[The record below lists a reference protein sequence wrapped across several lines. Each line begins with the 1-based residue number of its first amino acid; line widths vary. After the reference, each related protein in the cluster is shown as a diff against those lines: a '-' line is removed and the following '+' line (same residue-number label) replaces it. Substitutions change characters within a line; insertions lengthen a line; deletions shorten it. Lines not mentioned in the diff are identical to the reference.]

1 MNQVIRFLRLAL
13 RYLSAVFAVA
23 LVLLLLAIGFLGF
36 TTPGARVVAWAI
48 EKYAATP
55 DQIVRI
61 SDPSPLLAG
70 QFTAGSVTLFDGE
83 GIYAEVRDLAIDWSP
98 ADLLS
103 MRFDASKVS
112 AGSVR
117 LERMPVPSHET
128 EEVRSTLTPPLDVK
142 VDAFEL
148 NEIVIG
154 EAIAGEDQ
162 FLTATGSVH
171 ATDSSV
177 ALAFEASERDRREAR
192 AVADLVFDPAG
203 NQLKIEAK
211 LSEPKHGTLAK
222 LLRLSGE
229 PAVDIA
235 LTGEGPLSDWAGSG
249 TAALDGTEIL
259 RLRGRH
265 VLAADGMHN
274 LTLSGGGAFAP
285 LMPAALKPLF
295 EGTTEIDLAAAFD
308 AESMIRI
315 ESGRL
320 STGALTLN
328 ASGRIDSRGE
338 NNLQASLAGTD
349 APVDFRWPIGDGDLR
364 ALINTANLS
373 LVGDGQSA
381 ILDIAADVASVEL
394 PQGSLGDIRL
404 SARSDAFDLQAQ
416 RGVLKTTLEIGESR
430 FASAELDRAIQAPFE
445 VEGMLAVAPETIRFD
460 PLTIESAS
468 IGGTVSG
475 ALDRS
480 SGLIE
485 AAFKLFVIPEVLPP
499 AIAGKFDGTIALSGN
514 LSAEADGRIELSKLE
529 VKSETLA
536 ASGSLALAGE
546 TLTADLS
553 GQLPDLGRIIDDA
566 AGPAAFRAAIE
577 GPLAKPGIKAEV
589 TSTGATLGGR
599 TLNDLTINAD
609 GTVVSGAPQA
619 KVTATGTLD
628 GQPID
633 LRADVVSQDGRT
645 SVPTIEG
652 TVGGN
657 RLTGRLDLSSG
668 FKPSGTINFD
678 LSDLGLITSMRGQQV
693 SGDLSGTATIETTDS
708 TTSVAIKA
716 QGTHVGLGAI
726 TVATPEVDIRIA
738 DIARPA
744 IMSGQI
750 QAESLALGNNR
761 VSELGITLEQRQ
773 AATDF
778 SLRGSYDGAPLTAS
792 GEFSQNA
799 GGAEIHLSSVS
810 AAPRGVPLEL
820 AGPTAVAIEDGAA
833 RLDGLTIRAAT
844 GTVTITGTAGDKL
857 DLTARIDALPAGLID
872 RFAPTLGAQGTI
884 SGSVK
889 VSGEA
894 QSPVVDY
901 DLAWSEASVASTR
914 SIEIAARDLNASGK
928 ITVTEAAIR
937 FDPTAIEGAEFR
949 GSITGTLDRT
959 STTAEVE
966 FELTAEPNALPAGL
980 ATRFDAPVTVSGK
993 IETGGEATRL
1003 SALEITSGTV
1013 TATGTAA
1020 LAEGALTAKVE
1031 GALPDLGKLLG
1042 DARGQASF
1050 NADISGP
1057 LDALSLKGEITSS
1070 GATLA
1075 GRSLTDLT
1083 ISADATLEPDS
1094 PQAKLSATGALDG
1107 QAIDVRAEVVSREG
1121 RTSIPTL
1128 EATIGDNRVT
1138 GALDLTQDFR
1148 PQGTINFS
1156 LPDLGLIAAMAG
1168 QQASG
1173 DLSGSAA
1180 VRTADGTTSVS
1191 LNASGSAIK
1200 RGALTIAKPFVDIS
1214 IADVSELA
1222 IRGSAKAESVM
1233 QGENRVTDVNLTFDQ
1248 QGERT
1253 GFAVDGRYD
1262 GSPLTAK
1269 GDLARAGDRTEIRLT
1284 SFTAAPRNIP
1294 LSLAE
1299 PAVITIENGVVRLG
1313 EMTIRAS
1320 DGTIDVT
1327 GTAGEMLDISARL
1340 NALPAGLINTF
1351 APTLEAAGSIN
1362 GTVEVKGSA
1371 GEPVIT
1377 YDLRWSD
1384 ASLAT
1389 TRGAGVAALDV
1400 SATGRYAGNR
1410 VTVEA
1415 TVSGPG
1421 ELSFRGGGH
1430 VDLGGTMPLEMTFTG
1445 DVPFTLLAGV
1455 MAEQGFTLTGS
1466 ADVNLTLSGS
1476 ARSPRIAGT
1485 LSTSGSRLVDVRRN
1499 LALNNLAANVTL
1511 DGQQARISDLSANLA
1526 TGGSIQ
1532 ASGSV
1537 GITPGSGFPADMRIR
1552 LNDATYIDGT
1562 LFMAN
1567 LTGDLTLTGP
1577 LTATPVLGGQMSV
1590 RRAAITIPEKLPASL
1605 ASINIEHRNAPAGV
1619 RKMANEVLRDKPA
1632 DAGVNGDGIIA
1643 FNLDV
1648 RSPGQFF
1655 VRGRGIDA
1663 ELGGNLTIR
1672 GTASQPIVSGGFD
1685 MRRGRLEILG
1695 KRLTFTEGHIGFGG
1709 DLVPTLDLDATSSAG
1724 STTITVTIAGPANNP
1739 AVTFSSS
1746 PALPQDEILAQL
1758 IFNRSLNNLSAFQI
1772 AQLATAVSQ
1781 LAGGG
1786 STSLLDGLR
1795 NRLGVD
1801 DLDITTDES
1810 GGAQLRAGKYLN
1822 DRTYIELQQGSDSA
1836 SSKATINLD
1845 IGRGVKL
1852 KGSAAGD
1859 GSASGG
1865 VFFEREY

>member
-1 MNQVIRFLRLAL
+1 MNQVIRFLRVAL
-13 RYLSAVFAVA
+13 RYLSAVFAAA
-23 LVLLLLAIGFLGF
+23 LVALLLAIGFLGF
-36 TTPGARVVAWAI
+36 TAPGARVVAWAI

-61 SDPSPLLAG
+61 SDPSALLTG
-70 QFTAGSVTLFDGE
+70 HFTAGSVTLFDGE
-83 GIYAEVRDLAIDWSP
+83 GVYAEVRDLAIDWSP
-98 ADLLS
+98 AELLS
-103 MRFDASKVS
+103 QRFDASKVS

-117 LERMPVPSHET
+117 LERMPIPSQET
-128 EEVRSTLTPPLDVK
+128 REVRSTLTPPLDVK
-142 VDAFEL
+142 IDAFDL
-148 NEIVIG
+148 SEIVIG

-162 FLTATGSVH
+162 VLTATGRVH

-177 ALAFEASERDRREAR
+177 ALAFEASERDRPEAR
-192 AVADLVFDPAG
+192 AVVDLVFDPAG
-203 NQLKIEAK
+203 NQLKIEAE
-211 LSEPKHGTLAK
+211 LSEPKGGLLAK
-222 LLRLSGE
+222 LLRLPGE

-235 LTGEGPLSDWAGSG
+235 LTGEGPLSDWTGSG
-249 TAALDGTEIL
+249 TARLAGDEIL
-259 RLRGRH
+259 QLRGRH
-265 VLAADGMHN
+265 LLTADGMHN
-274 LTLSGGGAFAP
+274 LTVSGGGAFAP
-285 LMPAALKPLF
+285 LMPPAFKSLF
-295 EGTTEIDLAAAFD
+295 EGTTDIDIAAAFD
-308 AESMIRI
+308 GESMVRI
-315 ESGRL
+315 DSGRL
-320 STGALTLN
+320 STGAMTLN
-328 ASGRIDSRGE
+328 ASGTIDSRGK

-349 APVDFRWPIGDGDLR
+349 GPVDFRWPIGEEDLR
-364 ALINTANLS
+364 TLINRANLS
-373 LVGDGQSA
+373 LVGEGQSA
-381 ILDIAADVASVEL
+381 NLDISADAASVEF
-394 PQGSLGDIRL
+394 PQGTLGDIRL
-404 SARSDAFDLQAQ
+404 SAQSDAFDLQAQ
-416 RGVLKTTLEIGESR
+416 TGVLKTTVEIGESR
-430 FASAELDRAIQAPFE
+430 FASAELDRAIQAPINA
-445 VEGMLAVAPETIRFD
+445 EGMLAVAPETIRFD
-460 PLTIESAS
+460 PLTIESPS
-468 IGGTVSG
+468 IGGTVIG
-475 ALDRS
+475 TLDRS
-480 SGLIE
+480 SGLID
-485 AAFKLFVIPEVLPP
+485 AALNLFAVPEVLPP

-514 LSAEADGRIELSKLE
+514 LSTEADGRIELSNLE
-529 VKSETLA
+529 VKSETVN
-536 ASGSLALAGE
+536 ASGSLAFAGE

-553 GQLPDLGRIIDDA
+553 GRLPDLGRLIDDA
-566 AGPAAFRAAIE
+566 EGPAAFHAAIE
-577 GPLAKPGIKAEV
+577 GPLAKPDIMAEV

-599 TLNDLTINAD
+599 TLSDLTINAD
-609 GTVVSGAPQA
+609 GTVISGAPQA
-619 KVTATGTLD
+619 KVTASGTLN

-633 LRADVVSQDGRT
+633 LRADVVSQYGRT

-668 FKPSGTINFD
+668 FRPSGTINFD
-678 LSDLGLITSMRGQQV
+678 LSDLSLITRMQGQQV
-693 SGDLSGTATIETTDS
+693 SGDLSGTATLETTDG
-708 TTSVAIKA
+708 TTSVAIEA
-716 QGTHVGLGAI
+716 EGTHIGFGAV
-726 TVATPEVDIRIA
+726 TVARPEVDINIA
-738 DIARPA
+738 DMARPA

-750 QAESLALGNNR
+750 QAESLAIGENR
-761 VSELGITLEQRQ
+761 VSDLGITLEQRQ
-773 AATDF
+773 AATGF
-778 SLRGSYDGAPLTAS
+778 SLQGSFDGAPLTAS
-792 GEFSQNA
+792 GELTQDA
-799 GGAEIHLSSVS
+799 DRTEISLSSVS

-820 AGPTAVAIEDGAA
+820 AAPAVVAIEGGAA
-833 RLDGLTIRAAT
+833 RLDGLTIRAAS
-844 GTVTITGTAGDKL
+844 GTVTITGTAGDTL
-857 DLTARIDALPAGLID
+857 DLTARLDALPASLID

-884 SGSVK
+884 SGSVD

-894 QSPVVDY
+894 QAPVVDY

-914 SIEIAARDLNASGK
+914 SIEIAVRDLNANGRV
-928 ITVTEAAIR
+928 TVAEETIR
-937 FDPTAIEGAEFR
+937 FDPTAIEGAGFR
-949 GSITGTLDRT
+949 GSVTGTLDRT
-959 STTAEVE
+959 GTTAEADFE
-966 FELTAEPNALPAGL
+966 FTAEPDALPAGL
-980 ATRFDAPVTVSGK
+980 AARFDAPVTVSGK

-1003 SALEITSGTV
+1003 SALEITSETV
-1013 TATGTAA
+1013 TAIGSAT
-1020 LAEGALTAKVE
+1020 LAEGALTAEFE
-1031 GALPDLGKLLG
+1031 GTLPDLGKLLG
-1042 DARGQASF
+1042 DAQGEASF

-1057 LDALSLKGEITSS
+1057 LDALNLKGEMTSS

-1083 ISADATLEPDS
+1083 ITADATLAPGS
-1094 PQAKLSATGALDG
+1094 PQANLTATGALDG

-1148 PQGTINFS
+1148 PEGTINFN
-1156 LPDLGLIAAMAG
+1156 LPDLGLIAAIAG

-1173 DLSGSAA
+1173 DLSGSAS
-1180 VRTADGTTSVS
+1180 VRTANGTTSVS
-1191 LNASGSAIK
+1191 LNASGSAIR
-1200 RGALTIAKPFVDIS
+1200 RGALTIANPVVDIS

-1222 IRGSAKAESVM
+1222 IRGSVRAESVA
-1233 QGENRVTDVNLTFDQ
+1233 QGQNRVTDVSLTFDQ
-1248 QGERT
+1248 QGDRT

-1262 GSPLTAK
+1262 GSRLAAE

-1299 PAVITIENGVVRLG
+1299 PAVITIEDGVVRLG
-1313 EMTIRAS
+1313 ELTVRAS
-1320 DGTIDVT
+1320 RGTIDVN

-1351 APTLEAAGSIN
+1351 APTLEAAGAIN
-1362 GTVEVKGSA
+1362 GTVEVRGSA

-1377 YDLRWSD
+1377 YDLSWSD
-1384 ASLAT
+1384 ASVAT

-1430 VDLGGTMPLEMTFTG
+1430 VDLGGTMPIEMSFTG
-1445 DVPFTLLAGV
+1445 DVPFALIAGA

-1466 ADVNLTLSGS
+1466 ADVNLSLSGS
-1476 ARSPRIAGT
+1476 ARAPRIAGT
-1485 LSTSGSRLVDVRRN
+1485 ISTTGGRLVDVRRN
-1499 LALNNLAANVTL
+1499 LALNDLAANVRL
-1511 DGQQARISDLSANLA
+1511 DGQQATISNLSANLA
-1526 TGGSIQ
+1526 TGGSIE
-1532 ASGSV
+1532 ASGTV
-1537 GITPGSGFPADMRIR
+1537 GVAPGSGFPADLRIR
-1552 LNDATYIDGT
+1552 LNNATYIDGT
-1562 LFMAN
+1562 LFMAD
-1567 LTGDLTLTGP
+1567 LAGDLTLTGP
-1577 LTATPVLGGQMSV
+1577 LTATPVLGGQLTV

-1605 ASINIEHRNAPAGV
+1605 AAINIEHRNAPAGV
-1619 RKMANEVLRDKPA
+1619 RQMANEVLQDTPI
-1632 DAGVNGDGIIA
+1632 DAGVNGNGIIA

-1655 VRGRGIDA
+1655 VRGRGINA

-1672 GTASQPIVSGGFD
+1672 GTANRPIVSGGFD

-1695 KRLTFTEGHIGFGG
+1695 RRLTFTEGHIGFGG

-1724 STTITVTIAGPANNP
+1724 STTITVNIAGAANNP
-1739 AVTFSSS
+1739 TVTFSSS

-1786 STSLLDGLR
+1786 STSLLGGLR

-1810 GGAQLRAGKYLN
+1810 GGAQLRAGKYIN
-1822 DRTYIELQQGSDSA
+1822 DRTYIELQQGSDTA
-1836 SSKATINLD
+1836 STKATINLD